1 LALRRGKTTPILFL
15 KGNIITQQDFA
26 FQYKSYDERKIELT
40 QQTIIIENGILKVH
54 NFETSDPQVVAAIQA
69 AEAEGRDLTDY
80 LDNAIAIGVKAL
92 LATGVSIGVE
102 ALTDEISRTKN
113 DMKTVSQTLENS
125 MTQIIQE
132 VSGEEGT
139 MSKNV
144 KALLKDFEFK
154 LSEMTGNEKSP
165 IRAGIKAQ
173 VEEMATKLVEALTTV
188 SSLQSARIAK
198 MLDPTDPESP
208 LRALSNNIDV
218 LSAEFRLVKEELS
231 LDSAVADALE
241 NTAKS
246 GLPYEDSV
254 IFALQK
260 VAGLAGDSCTA
271 TGGQEGFIK
280 RRFSGDGVVEIK
292 QGERLIGR
300 IVAEAKNTKLALSAT
315 GKTDKS
321 WLRNAEDCKANR
333 GAIAFLGLC
342 KNMDDMP
349 NGSRV
354 LMVDRLTW
362 ILAYNPEIDNPEIL
376 FLVYQMLKT
385 NTQIAAGELK
395 ADTVAAVN
403 LLIDDALTQIETI
416 TQMAKKT
423 ATIETLGREVN
434 SEIRD
439 LQKHL
444 FSRVKSI
451 REAMQPDLL
460 NEGVLEL
467 EGHQTDELES

>member
-1 LALRRGKTTPILFL
+1 MTEQKV
-15 KGNIITQQDFA
+15 IIDNATV
-26 FQYKSYDERKIELT
+26 
-40 QQTIIIENGILKVH
+40 KVVY
-54 NFETSDPQVVAAIQA
+54 FETTDPQVVAAIQA
-69 AEAEGRDLTDY
+69 ADADGRNLVEY
-80 LDNAIAIGVKAL
+80 LDSAIAIGIKAL

-102 ALTDEISRTKN
+102 ALTDEISRSKS
-113 DMKTVSQTLENS
+113 DMKDVAQKLENS
-125 MTQIIQE
+125 VIQVISE
-132 VSGEEGT
+132 VSGEKGL

-144 KALLKDFEFK
+144 RDLLKDFEMK
-154 LSEMTGNEKSP
+154 LSEMTGNENSP
-165 IRAGIKAQ
+165 IRAGIKTQ
-173 VEEMATKLVEALTTV
+173 VDQMATKLIEALDSI
-188 SSLQSARIAK
+188 SSTQSSRIAK

-208 LRALSNNIDV
+208 LRALSKNMED
-218 LSAEFRLVKEELS
+218 LSTEFRLVKEELS
-231 LDSAVADALE
+231 LDSALADALE

-254 IFALQK
+254 ISALQK
-260 VAGLAGDSCTA
+260 VAGLAGDSCIA
-271 TGGQEGFIK
+271 TGGQEGLIK

-321 WLRNAEDCKANR
+321 WLRNSEDSKANR

-342 KNMDDMP
+342 KNQEDMP

-395 ADTVAAVN
+395 PDTVAAVN

-416 TQMAKKT
+416 SQMSKKT

-439 LQKHL
+439 LQNLL

-451 REAMQPDLL
+451 REVMQPDLL
-460 NEGVLEL
+460 NVGILEL
-467 EGHQTDELES
+467 QGRQADELES